1 MVVTSRLAGQVSGL
15 KPLPLDVLDAE
26 ASAAYLLEKS
36 DGTFVI
42 ALWNDALERIIGLPR
57 ASVLGRP
64 LLEAVPQLAETV
76 LPGIIKTVFAS
87 GNSVAVEVTWT
98 GTHTGPLVGPGGTI
112 PPSGK
117 SINLPG
123 AQIITFQGGKIKQL
137 RQFFDMMTLLQQLGA
152 VP

>member
-1 MVVTSRLAGQVSGL
+1 MNEQDLTKLARENVEAYSAGDWTRLKASLAPDVVYDEVGSQRRIQGADEMVEAYKGWKQA
-15 KPLPLDVLDAE
+15 LP
-26 ASAAYLLEKS
+26 
-36 DGTFVI
+36 DGKGT
-42 ALWNDALERIIGLPR
+42 IG
-57 ASVLGRP
+57 
-64 LLEAVPQLAETV
+64 
-76 LPGIIKTVFAS
+76 TVFAS
-87 GNSVAVEVTWT
+87 GNSVAVEVTWA

-152 VP
+152 MP